1 MADIDHSSSTGGN
14 VHTTENHSSCS
25 VTNRL
30 SALTTLLDLH
40 LSDQYHPEMDFII
53 PSASLAGL
61 AEVTDN
67 TSMFHLPHRRFQAR
81 HSVLLLGRQGDHTPS
96 GLSIDSL
103 LDLDFGAMLES
114 FEQGL
119 AVAAKSAHTWFSCVG
134 PLTPFHSIFSR
145 TFPITSIF
153 LLRMAVPTRYMTCH
167 NLLGI
172 RPISGPHRQKGR
184 IPSTD
189 ARGSVLELGTGKCR
203 FRGTDSQLSSS
214 SYVEHGAL
222 SNV

>member
-1 MADIDHSSSTGGN
+1 
-14 VHTTENHSSCS
+14 
-25 VTNRL
+25 
-30 SALTTLLDLH
+30 
-40 LSDQYHPEMDFII
+40 MDFII

-119 AVAAKSAHTWFSCVG
+119 AVAAKSAHT
-134 PLTPFHSIFSR
+134 
-145 TFPITSIF
+145 
-153 LLRMAVPTRYMTCH
+153 
-167 NLLGI
+167 
-172 RPISGPHRQKGR
+172 
-184 IPSTD
+184 
-189 ARGSVLELGTGKCR
+189 
-203 FRGTDSQLSSS
+203 
-214 SYVEHGAL
+214 
-222 SNV
+222 